1 MDMVG
6 MAENLRSS
14 VAKNSLI
21 CINEFVLIMGRQIDA
36 EVDLLLER
44 LIKRSADTNSFI
56 SQEVQ
61 KWHNISAVSASSN
74 KVFDKLGSYR
84 ESKSTHIK

>member
-1 MDMVG
+1 MVG

-21 CINEFVLIMGRQIDA
+21 CIYEFMLIMGRQIDA

-56 SQEVQ
+56 S
-61 KWHNISAVSASSN
+61 H
-74 KVFDKLGSYR
+74 
-84 ESKSTHIK
+84 